1 MSITDTYILKYML
14 SNLYYQ
20 IQIPIQIYNLYS
32 HIFSSCVPC
41 LYPHIYISIPKSKYQ
56 FFILTF
62 FSSCVPCL
70 YPYVY
75 ILIPKTK
82 YQINI
87 LTFFSSYQNPN
98 LKLIFWY
105 FQLLCALST
114 LLVLSAEGGSVSK
127 GQRRSGKAQA
137 SKVFPPFLTT
147 RSCKVRDLLGFFLI
161 VFPL

>member
-1 MSITDTYILKYML
+1 MPENYYFTIYIILCAQSISQICTPKYIFSYSIHIIVSITDTYILKYML

-98 LKLIFWY
+98 LKLIF
-105 FQLLCALST
+105 
-114 LLVLSAEGGSVSK
+114 
-127 GQRRSGKAQA
+127 
-137 SKVFPPFLTT
+137 
-147 RSCKVRDLLGFFLI
+147 
-161 VFPL
+161 